1 MAIELVL
8 LKISTI
14 LCKLSLIDLTAKFG
28 LMMISSTNS
37 SLLNPVDADLRIL
50 TNNLKKLVSARHP
63 ILGAAAEHLFE
74 AGGKR
79 IRPAIVL
86 LVSRATMSN
95 HDLTNRHRR
104 LAEITEM
111 IHTASLV
118 HDDVVDE
125 ADLRRNVATVHSLF
139 DNRIAVLAGDFLF
152 AQSSWYLAN
161 LDNLQVVKL
170 LSEVI
175 RDFAEGEISQ
185 GLNRFN
191 VDTSIDLYLEKTY
204 YKTASLIAN
213 SAKAAAVLS
222 DADSQVRE
230 DLYNFGRHL
239 GLAFQIV
246 DDIFDFTASTE
257 VLGKP
262 AGSDLA
268 SGHLTAPVLYAL
280 EEKPYLEVL
289 IEREFAEGGDLA
301 KALDL
306 VKESNGIEKSHE
318 LAVSHAHMAKESLNC
333 LEPSEYTQ
341 TLKELTDY
349 ALNRSY

>member
-1 MAIELVL
+1 MT
-8 LKISTI
+8 SFT
-14 LCKLSLIDLTAKFG
+14 T
-28 LMMISSTNS
+28 
-37 SLLNPVDADLRIL
+37 SLLAPVENDLQIL
-50 TNNLKKLVSARHP
+50 TDNLKQLISARHP

-86 LVSRATMSN
+86 LVSRATMPN
-95 HDLTNRHRR
+95 HELTHRHRR

-125 ADLRRNVATVHSLF
+125 ADLRRNVETVNSLF
-139 DNRIAVLAGDFLF
+139 GDKIAVLAGDFLF

-175 RDFAEGEISQ
+175 RDFAEGEIIQSI
-185 GLNRFN
+185 NRF
-191 VDTSIDLYLEKTY
+191 DIDASIDSYLDKTY
-204 YKTASLIAN
+204 YKTASLMAN

-222 DADSQVRE
+222 DADPDVAKN
-230 DLYNFGRHL
+230 LYSYGRNL

-246 DDIFDFTASTE
+246 DDILDFTGSTE

-262 AGSDLA
+262 AGLDLA
-268 SGHLTAPVLYAL
+268 SGKLTSPVFYAL
-280 EEKPYLEVL
+280 QQEPYLEVL
-289 IEREFAEGGDLA
+289 IERKFSEPEDLNKALELIQNSDGIEQARQLA
-301 KALDL
+301 KNLARKAAQSLSCLTTSASKDAL
-306 VKESNGIEKSHE
+306 HE
-318 LAVSHAHMAKESLNC
+318 LTNYAVSRL
-333 LEPSEYTQ
+333 Y
-341 TLKELTDY
+341 
-349 ALNRSY
+349 

>member
-1 MAIELVL
+1 
-8 LKISTI
+8 
-14 LCKLSLIDLTAKFG
+14 
-28 LMMISSTNS
+28 MISSS
-37 SLLNPVDADLRIL
+37 SLFAPVESDLHLL
-50 TNNLKKLVSARHP
+50 TENLKRLISARHP

-79 IRPAIVL
+79 LRPAIVL
-86 LVSRATMSN
+86 LVSRAT
-95 HDLTNRHRR
+95 LGGEEPTPRHRR

-125 ADLRRNVATVHSLF
+125 APLRRNAPTVNSLF

-161 LDNLQVVKL
+161 LDNLEVVKL

-175 RDFAEGEISQ
+175 RDFAEGEILQSI
-185 GLNRFN
+185 NRF
-191 VDTSIDLYLEKTY
+191 DTEVSLEVYLDKSY

-222 DADSQVRE
+222 DVSLETAE
-230 DLYNFGRHL
+230 KLYRYGRDL

-246 DDIFDFTASTE
+246 DDILDFTSPTE

-262 AGSDLA
+262 AGSDLL
-268 SGHLTAPVLYAL
+268 SGNITAPALFAL
-280 EEKPYLEVL
+280 EEFPGLRGL
-289 IEREFAEGGDLA
+289 IEREFSETGDIEQALA
-301 KALDL
+301 L
-306 VKESNGIEKSHE
+306 VRQSDGIHRARE
-318 LAVSHAHMAKESLNC
+318 LAQIHGKGALQYLDCLQPSAAKDSLIDVV
-333 LEPSEYTQ
+333 
-341 TLKELTDY
+341 DY
-349 ALNRSY
+349 VLSRIY

>member
-1 MAIELVL
+1 
-8 LKISTI
+8 
-14 LCKLSLIDLTAKFG
+14 
-28 LMMISSTNS
+28 MISST
-37 SLLNPVDADLRIL
+37 SLFDPVELDLRLL
-50 TNNLKKLVSARHP
+50 TDNLKQLISARHP

-79 IRPAIVL
+79 LRPAIVL
-86 LVSRATMSN
+86 LVSRATML
-95 HDLTNRHRR
+95 DQDITPRHRR

-125 ADLRRNVATVHSLF
+125 ADLRRNVPTVNNLF

-175 RDFAEGEISQ
+175 RDFAEGEILQSI
-185 GLNRFN
+185 NRFD
-191 VDTSIDLYLEKTY
+191 VDISLESYLEKSY

-213 SAKAAAVLS
+213 SAKAAGVLS
-222 DADSQVRE
+222 DVSDETAEQ
-230 DLYNFGRHL
+230 LYGYGRDL

-246 DDIFDFTASTE
+246 DDILDFTSPTE

-262 AGSDLA
+262 AGSDLI
-268 SGHLTAPVLYAL
+268 SGNITAPVLFAM
-280 EEKPYLEVL
+280 EENPELVTL
-289 IEREFAEGGDLA
+289 IDREFKKEGDIEQALQIVNESQGIDRARDLA
-301 KALDL
+301 AYHAKLA
-306 VKESNGIEKSHE
+306 VKQLECLKPSGASRSLFE
-318 LAVSHAHMAKESLNC
+318 LA
-333 LEPSEYTQ
+333 
-341 TLKELTDY
+341 DY
-349 ALNRSY
+349 VLSRLY

>member
-1 MAIELVL
+1 
-8 LKISTI
+8 
-14 LCKLSLIDLTAKFG
+14 
-28 LMMISSTNS
+28 MISST
-37 SLLNPVDADLRIL
+37 SLFDPVELDLRLL
-50 TNNLKKLVSARHP
+50 TDNLKQLISARHP

-79 IRPAIVL
+79 LRPAIVL
-86 LVSRATMSN
+86 LVSRATMLDQ
-95 HDLTNRHRR
+95 DLTPRHRR

-125 ADLRRNVATVHSLF
+125 ADLRRNVPTVNNLF

-175 RDFAEGEISQ
+175 RDFAEGEILQSI
-185 GLNRFN
+185 NRFD
-191 VDTSIDLYLEKTY
+191 VDISLESYLEKSY

-213 SAKAAAVLS
+213 SAKAAGVLS
-222 DADSQVRE
+222 DVSDETAEQ
-230 DLYNFGRHL
+230 LYGYGRDL

-246 DDIFDFTASTE
+246 DDILDFTSPTE

-262 AGSDLA
+262 AGSDLI
-268 SGHLTAPVLYAL
+268 SGNITAPVLFAM
-280 EEKPYLEVL
+280 EENPYLVTL
-289 IEREFAEGGDLA
+289 IDREFKQAGDIEQALQIVSESQGINRARDLA
-301 KALDL
+301 GYHAKLA
-306 VKESNGIEKSHE
+306 VKQLECLKPSGASRSLFE
-318 LAVSHAHMAKESLNC
+318 LA
-333 LEPSEYTQ
+333 
-341 TLKELTDY
+341 DY
-349 ALNRSY
+349 VLSRLY

>member
-1 MAIELVL
+1 M
-8 LKISTI
+8 T
-14 LCKLSLIDLTAKFG
+14 
-28 LMMISSTNS
+28 SSTT
-37 SLLNPVDADLRIL
+37 SLLAPVEKDLQIL
-50 TNNLKKLVSARHP
+50 TDNLKQLIGARHP

-86 LVSRATMSN
+86 LVSRATMSDN
-95 HDLTNRHRR
+95 NLTNRHRR

-125 ADLRRNVATVHSLF
+125 ADLRRNVETVNSLF
-139 DNRIAVLAGDFLF
+139 DNKIAVLAGDFLF

-175 RDFAEGEISQ
+175 RDFAEGEILQ
-185 GLNRFN
+185 GLNRF
-191 VDTSIDLYLEKTY
+191 DIDASIDNYLDKSY
-204 YKTASLIAN
+204 YKTASLMAN

-222 DADSQVRE
+222 DSSVDVAQK
-230 DLYNFGRHL
+230 LYDYGRNL

-246 DDIFDFTASTE
+246 DDILDFTASTE

-268 SGHLTAPVLYAL
+268 SGNLTAPVLYAL
-280 EEKPYLEVL
+280 KEQPYLEIL
-289 IEREFAEGGDLA
+289 IEREFSESEDLN
-301 KALDL
+301 KALELIDN
-306 VKESNGIEKSHE
+306 SSGIDRARQ
-318 LAVSHAHMAKESLNC
+318 LAAKHAKMAAQSLDC
-333 LEPSEYTQ
+333 LAMSDSKNALQ
-341 TLKELTDY
+341 ELTNY
-349 ALNRSY
+349 VVSRLY

>member
-1 MAIELVL
+1 M
-8 LKISTI
+8 T
-14 LCKLSLIDLTAKFG
+14 
-28 LMMISSTNS
+28 SSTT
-37 SLLNPVDADLRIL
+37 SLLAPVEKDLHIL
-50 TNNLKKLVSARHP
+50 TDNLKQLIGARHP

-86 LVSRATMSN
+86 LVSRATMS
-95 HDLTNRHRR
+95 DCQLTSRHRR

-125 ADLRRNVATVHSLF
+125 ADLRRNVETVNNLF
-139 DNRIAVLAGDFLF
+139 DNKIAVLAGDFLF

-161 LDNLQVVKL
+161 LDNLEVVKL

-175 RDFAEGEISQ
+175 RDFAEGEILQ
-185 GLNRFN
+185 GLNRF
-191 VDTSIDLYLEKTY
+191 DIGASIESYLDKSY

-222 DADSQVRE
+222 DAHTE
-230 DLYNFGRHL
+230 ITENLYNYGRHL

-246 DDIFDFTASTE
+246 DDILDFTGSTE

-268 SGHLTAPVLYAL
+268 SGNLTAPVLYAL
-280 EEKPYLEVL
+280 KEQPFLEIL
-289 IEREFAEGGDLA
+289 IEREFAEAEDLKKALELVRESQGIDLA
-301 KALDL
+301 RQLATHHANLAAQSLHCLSASDSKNAL
-306 VKESNGIEKSHE
+306 N
-318 LAVSHAHMAKESLNC
+318 
-333 LEPSEYTQ
+333 
-341 TLKELTDY
+341 ELTNY
-349 ALNRSY
+349 VVSRLY

>member
-1 MAIELVL
+1 
-8 LKISTI
+8 
-14 LCKLSLIDLTAKFG
+14 
-28 LMMISSTNS
+28 MISSTT
-37 SLLNPVDADLRIL
+37 SLLAPVENDLRIL
-50 TNNLKKLVSARHP
+50 TNNLKKLISARHP
-63 ILGAAAEHLFE
+63 ILGAAAEHLFD

-86 LVSRATMSN
+86 LVARATMK
-95 HDLTNRHRR
+95 DGKLTQRHRR

-125 ADLRRNVATVHSLF
+125 ADLRRNVPTVNSLF
-139 DNRIAVLAGDFLF
+139 SNRIAVLAGDFLF

-161 LDNLQVVKL
+161 LDNLEVVKL

-175 RDFAEGEISQ
+175 RDFAEGEILQ
-185 GLNRFN
+185 GLNRFDL
-191 VDTSIDLYLEKTY
+191 DTSIDIYLEKSY

-222 DADSQVRE
+222 DANRKTVDN
-230 DLYNFGRHL
+230 LYNYGRNL

-246 DDIFDFTASTE
+246 DDILDFTGSTE

-268 SGHLTAPVLYAL
+268 SGNLTAPVLYAL
-280 EEKPYLEVL
+280 QQEPSLKLL
-289 IEREFAEGGDLA
+289 IEREFSEEGDLQ
-301 KALDL
+301 KALEI
-306 VKESNGIEKSHE
+306 VKNTDGIEKSRK
-318 LAVSHAHMAKESLNC
+318 LAADLARQAAKCITSLV
-333 LEPSEYTQ
+333 PSDSTQ
-341 TLKELTDY
+341 ALNELTDY
-349 ALNRSY
+349 VLSRIY

>member
-1 MAIELVL
+1 MT
-8 LKISTI
+8 SFT
-14 LCKLSLIDLTAKFG
+14 T
-28 LMMISSTNS
+28 
-37 SLLNPVDADLRIL
+37 SLLAPVENDLNIL
-50 TNNLKKLVSARHP
+50 TDNLKQLIGARHP
-63 ILGAAAEHLFE
+63 ILGAAAEHLFD

-95 HDLTNRHRR
+95 HKLTSRHRR

-125 ADLRRNVATVHSLF
+125 ADLRRNVETVNNLF
-139 DNRIAVLAGDFLF
+139 DNKIAVLAGDFLF

-175 RDFAEGEISQ
+175 RDFAEGEIIQ
-185 GLNRFN
+185 GLNRFE
-191 VDTSIDLYLEKTY
+191 TTASIDAYLDKSY
-204 YKTASLIAN
+204 YKTASLMAN

-222 DADSQVRE
+222 DAASEVTNN
-230 DLYNFGRHL
+230 LYSYGRNL

-246 DDIFDFTASTE
+246 DDILDFTGSSE

-268 SGHLTAPVLYAL
+268 SGNLTAPVLYAL
-280 EEKPYLEVL
+280 KQQPFLEIL
-289 IEREFAEGGDLA
+289 IEREFAEPGDLDQ
-301 KALDL
+301 ALEL
-306 VKESNGIEKSHE
+306 IANSNGINRARQ
-318 LAVSHAHMAKESLNC
+318 LAASHAQQAAQNLSC
-333 LEPSEYTQ
+333 LAPSASKDA
-341 TLKELTDY
+341 LGELTDY
-349 ALNRSY
+349 VVSRIN